1 VTTTWK
7 SALVTGASSGIGKEI
22 ARQLAAEGTDLVLVA
37 RDTARLEA
45 VAADLREAHGVE
57 AEVLTA
63 DLSDAGQLA
72 TVEARLADPDR
83 PIDLLVNNAG
93 FGTYGRFADLD
104 IEGEQREIDLNVVAL
119 VRLTHAA
126 VGPMLARHRGAI
138 LNVSSVAGLQATPN
152 NATYG
157 ATKAFVASFSEAVHE
172 ELQGT
177 GVSLTVVLPGFTR
190 TEFQARAGIEG
201 RTIPG
206 PLWQTAEQCV
216 AEALAATRAGKAWVV
231 TGVLNKVV
239 AGAAGTAP
247 RSLTRRIASRV
258 TTRL

>member
-1 VTTTWK
+1 VTATWK

-22 ARQLAAEGTDLVLVA
+22 ARRLAAEGTDLVLVA

-45 VAADLREAHGVE
+45 LAADLRSAHGRQV
-57 AEVLTA
+57 EVLAA
-63 DLSDAGQLA
+63 DLSDAAQLA
-72 TVEARLADPDR
+72 VVEARLADGDR

-93 FGTYGRFADLD
+93 FGTYGPFAEMDV
-104 IEGEQREIDLNVVAL
+104 EGEQREIDLNIVAL

-126 VGPMLARHRGAI
+126 LGGMQARDRGAI
-138 LNVSSVAGLQATPN
+138 LNVSSVAGLQATPY

-172 ELQGT
+172 ELRGT
-177 GVSLTVVLPGFTR
+177 GVSLTAVLPGYTR

-206 PLWQTAEQCV
+206 PLWQTPEQCV

-231 TGVLNKVV
+231 TGVINKVV
-239 AGAAGTAP
+239 AAAAGTAP
-247 RSLTRRIASRV
+247 RSVTRRIASRV
-258 TTRL
+258 TSRP